1 MRFNEF
7 KLVEQASAPT
17 FYTIGD
23 SHAVAV
29 ATAGGKGWTNLAI
42 GGRSST
48 DGEML
53 ANIAKI
59 PKGATVLVSQGAN
72 DTANAMKAAEQ
83 TKKPPKDP
91 KAIAANVANV
101 VDKVEAQGATVI
113 FMLFPNGPGRGAG
126 LAKYY
131 GGDYQEQVRDAIK
144 SAIGSVQV
152 IDINGKPLTDG
163 VHATMAVYKDVAN
176 QVKTKGGAK
185 PGQAPTPDPK
195 ASAGI
200 GAGGAGRYGGYIQVP
215 TGPKMGSRGVEVINL
230 QRALMALGYSVGP
243 TTDEGILGKFTSAA
257 IAKFQTDNKLQA
269 TGTATPETVEAVN
282 KAVAANPNKTKLER
296 AKPEEFKGKISVS
309 ALGDKESRAVL
320 TKEAQSQGIKGKEL
334 AAFLAQCSHESG
346 GFRYLSEIWGPT
358 AAQRSYDGRMGNNQ
372 SGDGYRYRGRGY
384 IQLTGKNNYSQAG
397 RDLGL
402 DLVKNPDQAST
413 PDIGAKTSVWF
424 WKTNVQPRVSNW
436 DDVNTITKIVNG
448 GYNGLEDRKMRY
460 AAFTQA
466 MNIA

>member
-1 MRFNEF
+1 MRFAEF
-7 KLVEQASAPT
+7 KQTETGTKIYA
-17 FYTIGD
+17 IGD

-29 ATAGGKGWTNLAI
+29 AGTGKFISLATN
-42 GGRSST
+42 GRSA
-48 DGEML
+48 M
-53 ANIAKI
+53 N
-59 PKGATVLVSQGAN
+59 GAN
-72 DTANAMKAAEQ
+72 DDAVAKVTPGSTVVLSAGANDMMNTNKQQVVSRIVSLINSLQQKDCKVFYILFAE
-83 TKKPPKDP
+83 TDNPKFAQDRNQLRQLVKSSLP
-91 KAIAANVANV
+91 S
-101 VDKVEAQGATVI
+101 DVE
-113 FMLFPNGPGRGAG
+113 
-126 LAKYY
+126 
-131 GGDYQEQVRDAIK
+131 
-144 SAIGSVQV
+144 V
-152 IDINGKPLTDG
+152 IDMGKLSVSSGDG
-163 VHATMAVYKDVAN
+163 IHAPMGWYGSAASK
-176 QVKTKGGAK
+176 VKAGAK
-185 PGQAPTPDPK
+185 PGQASTPDSK
-195 ASAGI
+195 VSGASAGQTA
-200 GAGGAGRYGGYIQVP
+200 GAAASGFIQVP

-243 TTDEGILGKFTSAA
+243 TKDDGILGKFTSAA

-346 GFRYLSEIWGPT
+346 GFRYLSEIWGPSE
-358 AAQRSYDGRMGNNQ
+358 AQKRYENKKDLGNNQ
-372 SGDGYRYRGRGY
+372 PGDGYRYRGRGY
-384 IQLTGKNNYSQAG
+384 IQLTGRTNYSQAG

-424 WKTNVQPRVSNW
+424 WKTNVQPKVSNW

>member
-1 MRFNEF
+1 MRFVEF
-7 KLVEQASAPT
+7 KQTETGTKIYA
-17 FYTIGD
+17 IGD
-23 SHAVAV
+23 SHAVAISGSGKFISL
-29 ATAGGKGWTNLAI
+29 ATN
-42 GGRSST
+42 GRSAMS
-48 DGEML
+48 
-53 ANIAKI
+53 
-59 PKGATVLVSQGAN
+59 GAN
-72 DTANAMKAAEQ
+72 DDAVEKVTPGSTVVLSAGANDMLSTNKSG
-83 TKKPPKDP
+83 
-91 KAIAANVANV
+91 VAS
-101 VDKVEAQGATVI
+101 
-113 FMLFPNGPGRGAG
+113 R
-126 LAKYY
+126 
-131 GGDYQEQVRDAIK
+131 
-144 SAIGSVQV
+144 
-152 IDINGKPLTDG
+152 INSLISKLQ
-163 VHATMAVYKDVAN
+163 AKDVKVFYVLFAETDNPKFAN
-176 QVKTKGGAK
+176 DRNQLRQMVKSSLPSDVEIIDMGKLSVSNGDGIHAPMGWYGSAASKVKAGAK
-185 PGQAPTPDPK
+185 PGQASTPDSKVPG
-195 ASAGI
+195 AAAGQAA
-200 GAGGAGRYGGYIQVP
+200 GAAAGGFIQVP

-243 TTDEGILGKFTSAA
+243 TKDDGILGKFTSAA

-309 ALGDKESRAVL
+309 ALGDKDSRAVL

-372 SGDGYRYRGRGY
+372 PGDGYRYRGRGY

-402 DLVKNPDQAST
+402 DLVKNPDQAAT
-413 PDIGAKTSVWF
+413 PDIGAQTSVWF